1 MKASSGKRPGWVREI
16 DNIHHSYKGDRTV
29 QIAERLGKIPPY
41 LFMELRKKINKA
53 KADGVDVIS
62 LAIGDPVEPT
72 PEPIIEEL
80 CRQAHNPENHRYP
93 TDEEKGMLAFR
104 QEAARW
110 YAERYG
116 VDLDPE
122 KEILG
127 LIGSKEG
134 CHHFVLACI
143 NPGDIV
149 LMTDPGYPA
158 YRSSILMA
166 GGEPY
171 NVPILPANGYLP
183 VFEDIPSD
191 VLKRAR
197 GMFLN
202 YPNNPTGACATRPFL
217 DRLVA
222 FARETGIA
230 VCYDNPYSEMVFEGQ
245 ERLSFLMANGAKEV
259 GVELNSLSK
268 PYNMTGWR
276 IGMASGNPEILA
288 AMSKVKENTDS
299 GIFNPIQYAGMFAL
313 RHESPSIDR
322 MRTIYAE
329 RRTLVLKTLKKIGID
344 FEPPRGTFYLW
355 VPVPAGMTSLEFTN
369 RLFEKTAVVVASG
382 TAYGQS
388 GEGFSRIS
396 LPVPDNRLAEAMARI
411 EKEFA

>member
-1 MKASSGKRPGWVREI
+1 M
-16 DNIHHSYKGDRTV
+16 

-41 LFMELRKKINKA
+41 LFMELRKKINQA

-72 PEPIIEEL
+72 PDSIIEEL

-104 QEAARW
+104 QEVARW
-110 YAERYG
+110 YSENYG
-116 VDLDPE
+116 VGLDPE

-171 NVPILPANGYLP
+171 NVPILPGNGYLP

-191 VLKRAR
+191 ILKRAR

-230 VCYDNPYSEMVFEGQ
+230 ICYDNPYSEMVFEGQ
-245 ERLSFLMANGAKEV
+245 ERLSFLMADGAKKV

-299 GIFNPIQYAGMFAL
+299 GIFNPIQYAGLFAL
-313 RHESPSIDR
+313 RHESASIDK
-322 MRTIYAE
+322 MRTIYAQ
-329 RRTLVLKTLKKIGID
+329 RRALVLQTLKKIGID
-344 FEPPRGTFYLW
+344 FQPPKGTFYLW

-382 TAYGQS
+382 TAYGQY
-388 GEGFSRIS
+388 GEGFIRIS
-396 LPVPDNRLAEAMARI
+396 LTVPDNRLAEAMARI

>member
-1 MKASSGKRPGWVREI
+1 M
-16 DNIHHSYKGDRTV
+16 

-53 KADGVDVIS
+53 KAEGVDVIS

-72 PEPIIEEL
+72 PDSIIEEL

-104 QEAARW
+104 QEVARW
-110 YAERYG
+110 YQEGYG
-116 VDLDPE
+116 VALDPE

-166 GGEPY
+166 GGEPW
-171 NVPILPANGYLP
+171 NVPILPENGYLP
-183 VFEDIPSD
+183 VLEDIPSD
-191 VLKRAR
+191 VLRRAR

-217 DRLVA
+217 ERLVA

-230 VCYDNPYSEMVFEGQ
+230 ICYDNPYSEMVFEGQ
-245 ERLSFLMANGAKEV
+245 ERLSFLMAGGAKEV

-299 GIFNPIQYAGMFAL
+299 GIFNPVQYAGIHAL
-313 RHESPSIDR
+313 RHESASIDR
-322 MRTIYAE
+322 MRKIYAE
-329 RRTLVLKTLKKIGID
+329 RRALVLKTLKKIGIN
-344 FEPPRGTFYLW
+344 FEPPKGTFYLW
-355 VPVPAGMTSLEFTN
+355 VPVPADMTSLEFTN

-382 TAYGQS
+382 TAYGQY
-388 GEGFSRIS
+388 GEGFIRIS
-396 LPVPDNRLAEAMARI
+396 LTVPDDRLAEAMVRI